1 MLPSSFFFPTVI
13 DCTRTR
19 KIVHESPTIRE
30 SLDDLIGRPLF
41 HRQTINDSDHAEPP
55 RLSSLLL
62 VGLRGR

>member
-1 MLPSSFFFPTVI
+1 MLPSSFFFPTVT

-30 SLDDLIGRPLF
+30 SLDDLIGHTFF

-55 RLSSLLL
+55 ALM
-62 VGLRGR
+62 VG